1 MFKKINASNPP
12 SRELNTTNINNN
24 NKQYNYNNRNRQIK
38 TTSINQRTKEKQTQQ
53 DKIQVLMINVFDW
66 ESVDLFA
73 FYLSLKGVKFKQ
85 NLSSLKEKEK
95 QKKACEWSL
104 YCPYY

>member
-1 MFKKINASNPP
+1 
-12 SRELNTTNINNN
+12 
-24 NKQYNYNNRNRQIK
+24 
-38 TTSINQRTKEKQTQQ
+38 
-53 DKIQVLMINVFDW
+53 MINVFDW